1 MIMWDLLRA
10 HTGHDIVISKVMDQV
25 GRGFPDSSRDVHQH
39 VQPYHQ
45 YRKQLSIVD
54 GVLCYKTRVVIPT
67 TLRQEVLQTLHS
79 AHQGTTG
86 MINRAEQAVFWPG
99 MHTDIQQKRSS
110 CRACMANAP
119 SQPAGPPVKPPSP
132 EYPFQLMVG
141 DYFSKAGRNYLVIAA
156 RNFSLVYTRLEREN
170 LMPRRLSQSFASTLL
185 CLVFPK
191 NLHQMTARSSR
202 QTSLRSSL
210 KLGVFII
217 GRAVHMLSLL

>member
-1 MIMWDLLRA
+1 MITWDLLRA
-10 HTGHDIVISKVMDQV
+10 HTGRDVAISRVMDQV

-54 GVLCYKTRVVIPT
+54 GVLCYKTRVVVPT

-141 DYFSKAGRNYLVIAA
+141 DYFSKAGRDYLVIAD
-156 RNFSLVYTRLEREN
+156 RYSGWFSVYG
-170 LMPRRLSQSFASTLL
+170 AG
-185 CLVFPK
+185 K
-191 NLHQMTARSSR
+191 
-202 QTSLRSSL
+202 
-210 KLGVFII
+210 G
-217 GRAVHMLSLL
+217 